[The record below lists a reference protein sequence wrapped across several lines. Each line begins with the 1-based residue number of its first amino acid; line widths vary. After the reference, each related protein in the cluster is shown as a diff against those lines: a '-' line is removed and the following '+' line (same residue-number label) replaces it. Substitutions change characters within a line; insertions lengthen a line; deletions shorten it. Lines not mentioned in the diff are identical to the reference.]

1 MACLCDLNIRNL
13 WPAIIRSNRSEVPNK
28 VLKESDL
35 TVKSNTAPIKTPEL
49 LVEKAPIASGW
60 CQIRLALLRLQVQNT
75 WLI

>member
-35 TVKSNTAPIKTPEL
+35 TVKSNMAPIKIPEL
-49 LVEKAPIASGW
+49 LVEKAPIASSKHV
-60 CQIRLALLRLQVQNT
+60 AH
-75 WLI
+75 LIAVCFD